1 MASFVT
7 NEGAESLLDGT
18 FAYLSA
24 TIRARLCTA
33 GTIDADQTSMTGQ
46 TAATG
51 STDLTLSGK
60 TVAKNTTTDRV
71 VFSAT
76 SPLTWTG
83 LTHTGNATHIAIY
96 RFNTDDAGSTPIAF
110 IDIADQSLTGATQAS
125 FTIDGTN
132 GLFYL
137 QQ

>member
-1 MASFVT
+1 MPSYVT

-24 TIRARLCTA
+24 TIKARLCTA
-33 GTIDADQTSMTGQ
+33 GTIDQAQTSMTGQ
-46 TAATG
+46 TGATG
-51 STDLTLSGK
+51 SIDLTLSGK
-60 TVAKNTTTDRV
+60 TVAKVASNRV
-71 VFSAT
+71 AFSAT

-83 LTHTGNATHIAIY
+83 LTHTGNATHICIY